1 MKISQKAKA
10 IISLVIAT
18 LLLEGC
24 GGVEPE
30 KRDYPLALAWDYE
43 DSEYKVIYGMAD
55 LQEMTKQKKDGEDT
69 PAGLEIRGKSMN
81 EIQEGYAKTQQYYL
95 DLGHVKAVIFSE
107 RLLDQPRAYQQIVE
121 GMQESPEVGKNAYVF
136 MTDSLE
142 EVMKAGVQEEDSLGE
157 YLTGIYENQMNV
169 RKDGV
174 TLEDIYY
181 DWNNEGRITKPPQLK
196 VEEGQVVLC
205 ENL

>member
-1 MKISQKAKA
+1 MKISQKIKG
-10 IISLVIAT
+10 IISLVIAA

-43 DSEYKVIYGMAD
+43 DGEYKVIYGMAD
-55 LQEMTKQKKDGEDT
+55 LQEMTKQGKDGADT
-69 PAGLEIRGKSMN
+69 PAGLEVRGDSLEEIR
-81 EIQEGYAKTQQYYL
+81 EGYAKTQQYYL
-95 DLGHVKAVIFSE
+95 DLGHVKAVIFSQ
-107 RLLDQPRAYQQIVE
+107 RLLDQPRAYKHIVE

-136 MTDSLE
+136 VTDSLE
-142 EVMKAGVQEEDSLGE
+142 EVMKAGELKEDSLGE

-169 RKDGV
+169 REDGV
-174 TLEDIYY
+174 TLEDIYFE
-181 DWNNEGRITKPPQLK
+181 WNNEGRIMNPPQLK

-205 ENL
+205 EDI

>member
-1 MKISQKAKA
+1 MKISQKIKG
-10 IISLVIAT
+10 IISLVIAF

-55 LQEMTKQKKDGEDT
+55 LQEMTKQNKDGEDT

-107 RLLDQPRAYQQIVE
+107 RLLDQPRAYQHIVE

-142 EVMKAGVQEEDSLGE
+142 EVMKAGGQEEDSLGE

-169 RKDGV
+169 SKDGV

>member
-1 MKISQKAKA
+1 MKISQKIKG
-10 IISLVIAT
+10 IISLVIAF

-55 LQEMTKQKKDGEDT
+55 LQEMTKQNKDGEDT

-81 EIQEGYAKTQQYYL
+81 EIQEGYAKSQQYYL

-107 RLLDQPRAYQQIVE
+107 RLLDQPRAYQHIVE
-121 GMQESPEVGKNAYVF
+121 GMQETPEVGKNAYVF

-142 EVMKAGVQEEDSLGE
+142 EVMKAGRQEEDSLGE